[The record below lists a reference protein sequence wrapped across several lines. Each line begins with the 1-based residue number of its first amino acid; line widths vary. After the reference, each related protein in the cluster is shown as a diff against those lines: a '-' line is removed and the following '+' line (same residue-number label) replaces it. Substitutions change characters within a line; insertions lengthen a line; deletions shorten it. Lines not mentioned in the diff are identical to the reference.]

1 MDQSNL
7 RITERIYQFSAH
19 MKVYPERFE
28 KDPDAKEDG
37 LIRLVK
43 QSPDT
48 RHENQNTCFKNED
61 IVLDSVKIKN
71 RKCKNS
77 V

>member
-7 RITERIYQFSAH
+7 RITERIYQFSSH
-19 MKVYPERFE
+19 LKVYPERFE

-43 QSPDT
+43 QSSDT
-48 RHENQNTCFKNED
+48 RHENQNTCVKNED
-61 IVLDSVKIKN
+61 IVLDSVKTKN
-71 RKCKNS
+71 KTCKKP